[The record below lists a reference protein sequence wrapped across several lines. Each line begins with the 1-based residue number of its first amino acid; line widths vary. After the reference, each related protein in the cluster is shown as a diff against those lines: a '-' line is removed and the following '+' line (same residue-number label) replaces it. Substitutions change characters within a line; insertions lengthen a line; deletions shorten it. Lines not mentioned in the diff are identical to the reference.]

1 MVLKNFRPEGVS
13 IGDVAKNMGK
23 ARSTVQKMETSEN
36 PGIFTVKQYAEA
48 LGESPLTIIEK
59 ILMMDEKSVQNA

>member
-13 IGDVAKNMGK
+13 LGDVAKNMGK

-48 LGESPLTIIEK
+48 LGLPPISLVEK
-59 ILMMDEKSVQNA
+59 ILGLDEKSVQNA